1 MDYEDNR
8 PLPIDACPPA
18 TLWWAGRVLM
28 PGSSMPEYRIYTIG
42 GDGRAWSAEDIEY
55 RDDQEAIQKARW
67 IVHGR
72 DVELW
77 KRGRFIARLPGTPRA
92 VLASDHPLNVR
103 DTSSLRHR

>member
-1 MDYEDNR
+1 
-8 PLPIDACPPA
+8 
-18 TLWWAGRVLM
+18 
-28 PGSSMPEYRIYTIG
+28 MPEYRIYTIG

-77 KRGRFIARLPGTPRA
+77 KRGRFVARLPGTPRTA
-92 VLASDHPLNVR
+92 SSSDHLLNIPSDVALSTGAPLIGTRKKVKA
-103 DTSSLRHR
+103 

>member
-1 MDYEDNR
+1 
-8 PLPIDACPPA
+8 
-18 TLWWAGRVLM
+18 
-28 PGSSMPEYRIYTIG
+28 MPEYRIYTIG

-77 KRGRFIARLPGTPRA
+77 KQGRFIARLPGTPRT
-92 VLASDHPLNVR
+92 ASACEHLLNSHRDARLSATVPLVDIQKR
-103 DTSSLRHR
+103 

>member
-1 MDYEDNR
+1 
-8 PLPIDACPPA
+8 
-18 TLWWAGRVLM
+18 
-28 PGSSMPEYRIYTIG
+28 MPEYRIYTIG

-77 KRGRFIARLPGTPRA
+77 KRGRLSRDCRMRGL
-92 VLASDHPLNVR
+92 LQHPIIY
-103 DTSSLRHR
+103 